1 MIRRGSALPMNCS
14 SCMIAMMGLG
24 VPDDAGAD
32 RHAVADPTAL
42 LAVAGVVVGM
52 LVSMALLLIGHDPL
66 PPLSFW
72 ASIGML
78 STATAVTAAVL
89 PAWAASR
96 RDPIKEL
103 RVP

>member
-1 MIRRGSALPMNCS
+1 MIHALV
-14 SCMIAMMGLG
+14 LTQ
-24 VPDDAGAD
+24 
-32 RHAVADPTAL
+32 TAL

-52 LVSMALLLIGHDPL
+52 LVSMALLLVGRDPL
-66 PPLSFW
+66 PPPSFW
-72 ASIGML
+72 ASIGVL
-78 STATAVTAAVL
+78 SLTTAVTAAVL